1 MRKYGKELRRR
12 AVMKTR
18 YVMSI
23 VCLIAVLGLW
33 GCKSENPEEPPET
46 TESILYISTDETSSQ
61 GSQPQDPSS
70 SQEDFAQ
77 ASSLEAAAE
86 DSEQETQETQGEK
99 TTARDKDGDGSGAFE
114 AADMDKELAQ
124 VEEQAKK
131 QMEKLQ
137 SAVTQMDMNEA
148 SDELYQLWDQELN
161 DIWKRLKG
169 TLSEAEMSELTE
181 RQREWIAFKE
191 EAGKAAGSECE
202 GGSIQGMIIA
212 QKKAEL
218 TRERVYELAD
228 GYFGSQASP
237 DALSNQDGS
246 DVLSNQAGSGVLSNQ
261 AEGMSQGE
269 KPALEGD
276 SQGTGDGGQDRFSGS
291 YVDTQ
296 GTEDIYSS
304 LLLTSQGNGAYEAEI
319 GLYRLTTLEGT
330 AKAEGDTLTFTG
342 QEPKV
347 KGNIRFQDGGAV
359 FTITE
364 SEFEY
369 IHPGDVFQFPVKQ

>member
-1 MRKYGKELRRR
+1 MRKYEKKLRR

-33 GCKSENPEEPPET
+33 GCKSEKPEESPET

-99 TTARDKDGDGSGAFE
+99 TTAGDKGGDASRAFE
-114 AADMDKELAQ
+114 GVDMDKELAQ

-161 DIWKRLKG
+161 DIWKRLKE

-237 DALSNQDGS
+237 DALSNQAS
-246 DVLSNQAGSGVLSNQ
+246 SGVLSNQ

-276 SQGTGDGGQDRFSGS
+276 SQGTGDGGQDQFSGF

-330 AKAEGDTLTFTG
+330 ARAEGDTLSFTG

-347 KGNIRFQDGGAV
+347 KGNIRLQDGGAV
-359 FTITE
+359 FTVTE

-369 IHPGDVFQFPVKQ
+369 IHPGDAFQFPVKQ

>member
-33 GCKSENPEEPPET
+33 GCKSEKPEESPET

-99 TTARDKDGDGSGAFE
+99 TTDRDKGGDGSGAFGG
-114 AADMDKELAQ
+114 ADMDKELAQ

-169 TLSEAEMSELTE
+169 TLSEAEMSELTK

-191 EAGKAAGSECE
+191 EAGRAAGSECE

-237 DALSNQDGS
+237 DALSNQAGS
-246 DVLSNQAGSGVLSNQ
+246 DVLSNQ

-330 AKAEGDTLTFTG
+330 AKAEGDILFFTG

-347 KGNIRFQDGGAV
+347 KGNIRLQDGGAV
-359 FTITE
+359 FTVTE